1 VRLLVVT
8 QYFWPEDFRIN
19 ELVAELVARGHA
31 ITVLTGVPNYPS
43 GQVFPAYRS
52 NPDAF
57 SLYRDARVIRVPMA
71 TRGQGRARLLLNYVS
86 FAASATIAGMLRL
99 RDERFDAIFVFEP
112 SPVTVGLPA
121 ITFRTFRKWPVA
133 FWVLDQWPE
142 TLSAVGVLRSKLL
155 IRLIGRLVSFIY
167 DRCDLVLGQ
176 SKALTELIAQYCHDP
191 ARIRYFPNWVEG
203 GYGPAAMDPADEIPR
218 LSGVFNVMFAGN
230 IGESQDFPAIL
241 DAAERLKSRGDIRW
255 LIVGDG
261 RMAAWLKDE
270 VKRRGLNEHFCLLGR
285 YPIERMPSFF
295 AHAHALLV
303 SLKRDPVFSLTIP
316 GKLQSYLASGIPVLG
331 MLDGEGA
338 RTIVEARA
346 GLAAPAGDGSRL
358 AENVS
363 RMMMM
368 TPGERRTMGE
378 NGRAYA
384 KREFDRETL
393 ITNLEEMLSGIAEH
407 RDLEVTT

>member
-1 VRLLVVT
+1 MRLLVVT